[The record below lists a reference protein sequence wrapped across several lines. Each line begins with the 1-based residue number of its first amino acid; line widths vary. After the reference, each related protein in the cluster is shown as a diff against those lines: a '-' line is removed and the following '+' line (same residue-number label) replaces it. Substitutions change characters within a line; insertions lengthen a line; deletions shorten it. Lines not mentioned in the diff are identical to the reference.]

1 MKLHCLGTAGY
12 HPSETRHTASFFIP
26 EHNLLL
32 DAGTGVFRLQPLI
45 MSREVS
51 ILLSHAHLDHV
62 VGLTF
67 LWDVLSGTPLE
78 RIHVYAEEEKIEQLK
93 DFLAEGKAESF
104 EEYKKL
110 CGEVRGLLIMR
121 GYTLDL
127 KQRLENSDD

>member
-1 MKLHCLGTAGY
+1 MM
-12 HPSETRHTASFFIP
+12 
-26 EHNLLL
+26 
-32 DAGTGVFRLQPLI
+32 DAFEVLI
-45 MSREVS
+45 KQ
-51 ILLSHAHLDHV
+51 AD
-62 VGLTF
+62 
-67 LWDVLSGTPLE
+67 
-78 RIHVYAEEEKIEQLK
+78 EKIEQLK

>member
-1 MKLHCLGTAGY
+1 M
-12 HPSETRHTASFFIP
+12 
-26 EHNLLL
+26 
-32 DAGTGVFRLQPLI
+32 DAFEVLI
-45 MSREVS
+45 KQ
-51 ILLSHAHLDHV
+51 AD
-62 VGLTF
+62 
-67 LWDVLSGTPLE
+67 
-78 RIHVYAEEEKIEQLK
+78 EKIEQLK